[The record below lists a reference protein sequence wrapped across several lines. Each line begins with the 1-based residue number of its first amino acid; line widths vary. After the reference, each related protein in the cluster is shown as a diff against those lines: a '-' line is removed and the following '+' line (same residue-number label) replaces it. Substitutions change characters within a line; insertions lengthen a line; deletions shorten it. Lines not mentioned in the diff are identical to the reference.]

1 MVERQLLT
9 GDSPLTY
16 KIRAIDLEQREK
28 ELEQREKAL
37 DEERRL
43 LELQKR
49 EIASFGLGDTSNP
62 AAITLILK
70 EMGYLTSTVWNDY
83 KMKLLVIFLEPLK
96 EHLKD
101 GWNAA
106 RFALFWQLLL
116 KNEHVSTMMA
126 KKHKNAY
133 FNVKLVMNILGW
145 LRNKGVFDLND
156 SAIDQLLQGKVTRRM
171 YLSRY
176 DDGNGAYSLL
186 DAELK
191 RELEAAY
198 NSCILL

>member
-1 MVERQLLT
+1 MSPVIFRVPQKEASPLSSSCTNFFL
-9 GDSPLTY
+9 GDS
-16 KIRAIDLEQREK
+16 KIMCVCVCVREVVSTFFFV
-28 ELEQREKAL
+28 
-37 DEERRL
+37 L
-43 LELQKR
+43 LQLNS
-49 EIASFGLGDTSNP
+49 ASIFYVHHSYLFSSGTMLSNDR
-62 AAITLILK
+62 IVEVLS
-70 EMGYLTSTVWNDY
+70 E
-83 KMKLLVIFLEPLK
+83 
-96 EHLKD
+96 
-101 GWNAA
+101 
-106 RFALFWQLLL
+106 

-156 SAIDQLLQGKVTRRM
+156 SAIDQLLQSKVPRRM

-176 DDGNGAYSLL
+176 NDGNGAYSLL